1 MFVTQWPL
9 NSLGLLVV
17 LKKQAFLFRQAALL
31 QENEDGHPS
40 FGQRVPGG
48 QRTFLLV
55 MLAGD
60 GLGLRRFPFSR
71 FLAGE

>member
-17 LKKQAFLFRQAALL
+17 LFRPAALL

-40 FGQRVPGG
+40 FGQPVPGG